1 VATGAYRMA
10 SRDAADLGIE
20 QDADRCQHRLGAVT
34 VKAYELI
41 RNGGF
46 GPGDLKFLNAVFDA
60 AWQEIASRFSTDD
73 EREAARLKLAGII
86 LTLGKYHHDYVT
98 AELQA
103 RAIEVFDM
111 WPLIALP
118 P

>member
-1 VATGAYRMA
+1 M
-10 SRDAADLGIE
+10 
-20 QDADRCQHRLGAVT
+20 
-34 VKAYELI
+34 KAYELI

-46 GPGDLKFLNAVFDA
+46 GPEDLKFLDAVFDA
-60 AWQEIASRFSTDD
+60 AWQEVASQFSTDE

-86 LTLGKYHHDYVT
+86 VTLGKYHHDYVT

-103 RAIEVFDM
+103 TSIEVFDM
-111 WPLIALP
+111 WPLSALP

>member
-1 VATGAYRMA
+1 MPTPLWGSNRESIRTYAQWWIW
-10 SRDAADLGIE
+10 SRRP
-20 QDADRCQHRLGAVT
+20 QVSRCYFRCCLA
-34 VKAYELI
+34 
-41 RNGGF
+41 GGRE
-46 GPGDLKFLNAVFDA
+46 V
-60 AWQEIASRFSTDD
+60 RFSTDE

-86 LTLGKYHHDYVT
+86 VTLGKYHHDYVT

-111 WPLIALP
+111 WPLSALP

>member
-1 VATGAYRMA
+1 MA

-20 QDADRCQHRLGAVT
+20 RDADRSTHRLGAVA
-34 VKAYELI
+34 VEAYALI

-46 GPGDLKFLNAVFDA
+46 GPEDLKFLNAVFDA

-86 LTLGKYHHDYVT
+86 VTLGNHDYVT
-98 AELQA
+98 TELQA

-111 WPLIALP
+111 WPLSALP

>member
-1 VATGAYRMA
+1 MA

-20 QDADRCQHRLGAVT
+20 RDADRCTHRLGAVA
-34 VKAYELI
+34 VEAYERI

-46 GPGDLKFLNAVFDA
+46 GPEDLKFLNAVFDA

-86 LTLGKYHHDYVT
+86 VTLSKYHHDYVT

-103 RAIEVFDM
+103 TSIEVFDM
-111 WPLIALP
+111 WPLSARP

>member
-1 VATGAYRMA
+1 MA

-20 QDADRCQHRLGAVT
+20 RDADRCTHRLGAVA
-34 VKAYELI
+34 VEAYERI
-41 RNGGF
+41 RDGGF
-46 GPGDLKFLNAVFDA
+46 GPEDLKFLNAVFDA
-60 AWQEIASRFSTDD
+60 AWHEIASRFSTDD

-86 LTLGKYHHDYVT
+86 VTLRKYHHDYGT

-111 WPLIALP
+111 WPLSPLP